1 MLLRVSTAARHVVT
15 PLEHRSAGR
24 REWSALAVLILAV
37 VLLSVD
43 GTVLGLAVPS
53 LTADLRPNGGE
64 LLWIADVYGFA
75 LAGLLILMGG
85 LADRYG
91 RKRVLLIG
99 AAAFG
104 ATSALAAFATDPG
117 TLIAARALQGI
128 AAATLMP
135 STLSLIRNLFPNPR
149 ERTRAIALWSAGASG
164 GAVLG
169 PLVGGLLLE
178 RFWWGSVFLINVPIM
193 AVLLVAGWFLLPES
207 RDPRPG
213 RLDAI
218 GAAQSTVAVLAV
230 VFAVKE
236 LVGHG
241 ATATA
246 GVAGVLGVV
255 TAVLFVRRQRRIPD
269 PLVDIGLFRNRVF
282 SGALASQLV
291 AILALIG
298 LLFFFSQYL
307 QLVRGHTPLEA
318 GLLEMP
324 LMLASMGVVLV
335 VGRMVAV
342 LGLGRAI
349 GAGLAVAAL
358 GLLALAGAESLDG
371 YVWLGVALVVIGCGF
386 GLAFTLSTDAAVGA
400 VEPHRAGTAS
410 ALSETSYELGAA
422 LGVALLGS
430 LQTLLYRADLP
441 DEVAAIGGGAVR
453 ESLARAT
460 EALGG
465 TGGAAL
471 EAARESFTWGMQV
484 TAVAAAVL
492 LAVAAMTA
500 WRVIPSTRSR
510 APHR

>member
-1 MLLRVSTAARHVVT
+1 MT
-15 PLEHRSAGR
+15 PVEEQPTRAGR
-24 REWSALAVLILAV
+24 REWAALAVLILAV

-43 GTVLGLAVPS
+43 GTVLGLAVPA
-53 LTADLRPNGGE
+53 LTADLQPSAGE

-85 LADRYG
+85 LADRFG
-91 RKRVLLIG
+91 RKRVLLLG

-104 ATSALAAFATDPG
+104 ATSALAAFAADPG
-117 TLIAARALQGI
+117 TLVAARAAQGI

-135 STLSLIRNLFPNPR
+135 STLSLIRNLFPEPR
-149 ERTRAIALWSAGASG
+149 QRTRAIALWSAGASG

-207 RDPRPG
+207 RDPTPG

-218 GAAQSTVAVLAV
+218 GAGQSIVAVLAV
-230 VFAVKE
+230 VFAIKD

-241 ATATA
+241 PTAEA
-246 GVAGVLGVV
+246 AVAALVGVV

-269 PLVDIGLFRNRVF
+269 PLVDIGLFGNRAF

-291 AILALIG
+291 ALIALIG

-307 QLVRGHTPLEA
+307 QLVRGHTALEA

-324 LMLASMGVVLV
+324 LMLASMAVVLV
-335 VGRMVAV
+335 VGRLVAG

-349 GAGLAVAAL
+349 GAGLGLAAL
-358 GLLALAGAESLDG
+358 GLLVLAGAESLDG
-371 YVWLGVALVVIGCGF
+371 YLWLAVALVLIGSGF

-441 DEVAAIGGGAVR
+441 EEVANAGGGAVR
-453 ESLARAT
+453 ESLARAVD
-460 EALGG
+460 AVGPGG
-465 TGGAAL
+465 YL
-471 EAARESFTWGMQV
+471 DVARESFTWAMQV

-492 LAVAAMTA
+492 LAVAAAVA
-500 WRVIPSTRSR
+500 WRVIPSTRTR
-510 APHR
+510 ASHH

>member
-1 MLLRVSTAARHVVT
+1 VAQQIGIT
-15 PLEHRSAGR
+15 LEHPRAGR
-24 REWSALAVLILAV
+24 REWAALAVLVLAV

-43 GTVLGLAVPS
+43 GTVLGLAVPA
-53 LTADLRPNGGE
+53 LTADLQPTAGQ

-75 LAGLLILMGG
+75 LAGLLILFGG
-85 LADRYG
+85 LADRFG

-104 ATSALAAFATDPG
+104 ATSALAAFAPDPG
-117 TLIAARALQGI
+117 TLVAARALQGI

-135 STLSLIRNLFPNPR
+135 STLSLIRNLFPEPR

-169 PLVGGLLLE
+169 PLVGGVLLQH
-178 RFWWGSVFLINVPIM
+178 FWWGSVFLINVPIM

-213 RLDAI
+213 RLDGL
-218 GAAQSTVAVLAV
+218 GAVQSIVAVLAV
-230 VFAVKE
+230 VFAIKE

-241 ATATA
+241 PTATA
-246 GVAGVLGVV
+246 GLAGLLGVV
-255 TAVLFVRRQRRIPD
+255 TAVLFVRRQRRIPN
-269 PLVDIGLFRNRVF
+269 PLVDLRLFGNRAF

-291 AILALIG
+291 ALIALIG

-307 QLVRGHTPLEA
+307 QLVRGHTALEA

-324 LMLASMGVVLV
+324 LMLASMAVVFV
-335 VGRMVAV
+335 VGRLVTH

-349 GAGLAVAAL
+349 GTGLALSAVGLL
-358 GLLALAGAESLDG
+358 GLAAAESLDG
-371 YVWLGVALVVIGCGF
+371 YVWLAVALVAIGGGF

-430 LQTLLYRADLP
+430 LQTVLYRSALP
-441 DEVAAIGGGAVR
+441 DDVAGLGGGAVR
-453 ESLARAT
+453 ESLARA
-460 EALGG
+460 ADVLGP
-465 TGGAAL
+465 GGNL
-471 EAARESFTWGMQV
+471 DVARESFTWGMQV

-492 LAVAAMTA
+492 LAVAATTA
-500 WRVIPSTRSR
+500 WRVIPSTRTR
-510 APHR
+510 VAHH

>member
-1 MLLRVSTAARHVVT
+1 MT
-15 PLEHRSAGR
+15 PVEEQPTRAGR
-24 REWSALAVLILAV
+24 REWAALAVLILAV

-43 GTVLGLAVPS
+43 GTVLGLAVPA
-53 LTADLRPNGGE
+53 LTADLQPSAGE

-85 LADRYG
+85 LADRFG
-91 RKRVLLIG
+91 RKRVLLLG

-104 ATSALAAFATDPG
+104 ATSALAAFAADPG
-117 TLIAARALQGI
+117 TLVAARAAQGI

-135 STLSLIRNLFPNPR
+135 STLSLIRNLFPEPR
-149 ERTRAIALWSAGASG
+149 QRTRAIALWSAGASG

-178 RFWWGSVFLINVPIM
+178 RFWWGSVFLINVPMI

-207 RDPRPG
+207 RDPTPG

-218 GAAQSTVAVLAV
+218 GAGQSIVAVLAV
-230 VFAVKE
+230 VFAIKD

-241 ATATA
+241 PTAEA
-246 GVAGVLGVV
+246 AVAALVGVV

-269 PLVDIGLFRNRVF
+269 PLVDIGLFGNRAF

-291 AILALIG
+291 ALIALIG

-307 QLVRGHTPLEA
+307 QLVRGHTALEA

-324 LMLASMGVVLV
+324 LMLASMAVVLV
-335 VGRMVAV
+335 VGRLVAG

-349 GAGLAVAAL
+349 GAGLGVAAL
-358 GLLALAGAESLDG
+358 GLLVLAGAESLDG
-371 YVWLGVALVVIGCGF
+371 YLWLAVALVLIGSGF

-441 DEVAAIGGGAVR
+441 EEVANAGGGAVR
-453 ESLARAT
+453 ESLARAVD
-460 EALGG
+460 AVGPGG
-465 TGGAAL
+465 YL
-471 EAARESFTWGMQV
+471 DVARESFTWAMQV

-492 LAVAAMTA
+492 LAVAAAVA
-500 WRVIPSTRSR
+500 WRVIPSTRTR
-510 APHR
+510 ASHH

>member
-1 MLLRVSTAARHVVT
+1 M
-15 PLEHRSAGR
+15 
-24 REWSALAVLILAV
+24 LILAV

-43 GTVLGLAVPS
+43 GTVLGLAVPA
-53 LTADLRPNGGE
+53 LTADLRPSAGE
-64 LLWIADVYGFA
+64 MLWIADVYGFA

-104 ATSALAAFATDPG
+104 ATSALAAFAADPG
-117 TLIAARALQGI
+117 TLIAARAAQGV

-135 STLSLIRNLFPNPR
+135 STLSLIRNLFPDPGQ
-149 ERTRAIALWSAGASG
+149 RTRAIALWSAGASG

-193 AVLLVAGWFLLPES
+193 GVLLVAGWFLLPES

-213 RLDAI
+213 RLDAL
-218 GAAQSTVAVLAV
+218 GALQSVLAVLAV
-230 VFAVKE
+230 VYAIKE

-241 ATATA
+241 ATPAAAAAGGLGLLA
-246 GVAGVLGVV
+246 GVV
-255 TAVLFVRRQRRIPD
+255 FVRRQRRIPS
-269 PLVDIGLFRNRVF
+269 PLVDIRLFRNPVF
-282 SGALASQLV
+282 SGALATQLV
-291 AILALIG
+291 ALIALIG

-307 QLVRGHTPLEA
+307 QLVRGHTALEA

-324 LMLASMGVVLV
+324 MMLASMAVVIF
-335 VGRMVAV
+335 VGRVVAR

-349 GAGLAVAAL
+349 GSGLAVSAV
-358 GLLALAGAESLDG
+358 GLLVLAGAESLEG
-371 YVWLGVALVVIGCGF
+371 YGWLAVALVLIGGGL

-430 LQTLLYRADLP
+430 LQTVLYRADLP
-441 DEVAAIGGGAVR
+441 EQVAGLGGGAVR
-453 ESLARAT
+453 ESLARAA
-460 EALGG
+460 EVLGG
-465 TGGAAL
+465 SGGAAL
-471 EAARESFTWGMQV
+471 DVARESFTWAMQV
-484 TAVAAAVL
+484 TAVAAAAL
-492 LAVAAMTA
+492 LVVAATTA
-500 WRVIPSTRSR
+500 WRVIPSIRSR
-510 APHR
+510 PSSH

>member
-1 MLLRVSTAARHVVT
+1 MSVT
-15 PLEHRSAGR
+15 PSTLELPARAGR
-24 REWSALAVLILAV
+24 REWSALGVLILAV
-37 VLLSVD
+37 VLLAVD

-53 LTADLRPNGGE
+53 LTADLRPTAGE
-64 LLWIADVYGFA
+64 LLWIADVYGFV
-75 LAGLLILMGG
+75 LAGLLIVMGG
-85 LADRYG
+85 LADRFG

-104 ATSALAAFATDPG
+104 VTSALAAFAADPA
-117 TLIAARALQGI
+117 TLVAARAVQGI

-135 STLSLIRNLFPNPR
+135 ATLSLIRNLFPDPR
-149 ERTRAIALWSAGASG
+149 QRTRAIALWSAGASG

-178 RFWWGSVFLINVPIM
+178 HFWWGSVFLINVPIM
-193 AVLLVAGWFLLPES
+193 AVLLVGGWLLLPES

-218 GAAQSTVAVLAV
+218 GAGQSIVAVIAV
-230 VFAVKE
+230 VFAIKE

-246 GVAGVLGVV
+246 AVAGVLGVV
-255 TAVLFVRRQRRIPD
+255 TAVLFVRRQQRIPD
-269 PLVDIGLFRNRVF
+269 PLVDVRLFRNRAF

-291 AILALIG
+291 SLIALVG

-307 QLVRGHTPLEA
+307 QLVRGHTALEA
-318 GLLEMP
+318 GVRELP
-324 LMLASMGVVLV
+324 LMLASLLV
-335 VGRMVAV
+335 VIAVGPAVAR
-342 LGLGRAI
+342 LGLGRAV
-349 GAGLAVAAL
+349 GVGLALSGL
-358 GLLALAGAESLDG
+358 GLLALARAESLDG
-371 YVWLGVALVVIGCGF
+371 YGWLAAALVVIGCGF

-430 LQTLLYRADLP
+430 LQTVLYRADLP
-441 DEVAAIGGGAVR
+441 EDVAAVGGGAVR

-460 EALGG
+460 EVLDGR
-465 TGGAAL
+465 AL
-471 EAARESFTWGMQV
+471 ETAREAFTWGMQV
-484 TAVAAAVL
+484 TAVVAAVL
-492 LAVAAMTA
+492 LAVAAATA

-510 APHR
+510 PSRH